1 MKNFLSSL
9 LATIVGILVM
19 TIVVVIILAGIIAAS
34 TSREIP
40 DVKEN
45 SLLVASFSAPVADRS
60 DENPFTRFWSGNP
73 YIEEMM
79 GLDQILKDLDK
90 AEADDNIKG
99 IFLKLGTVSAG
110 IATLGEI
117 RDALLDFKESGKF
130 IYAYADSYTQKSYY
144 LASVADS
151 VFMTPEGMFLFAGL
165 SAEVNF
171 YKNALEKIG
180 VDMQVVKHGSYK
192 SAAERFTRED
202 LSEENREQ
210 IEDYVGAVWTKMVDD
225 ISASRNIPAEK
236 LNQYAD
242 QLVSFDNNQLA
253 ETGMIDG
260 LIYYDEMLSMMK
272 EKLGVAEEDD
282 IEAITLKKYKLV
294 PLKEKKEFTRDKVAV
309 IYAMGTVVDGDA
321 GEGYIGSE
329 RIAKAIRKARRDKSV
344 KAIVFR
350 VNSGGGSAVAS
361 DVIHREAMLAAE
373 EKPFVVSMGDV
384 AASGGYYISAP
395 ADTILARPGTITGSI
410 GVVFTFPNM
419 QELMNKKLGVTTDVV
434 KTNTHANM
442 FTVMD
447 PLDPAERVFIQ
458 KAVDDTYD
466 AFVNVVA
473 KGRGKSYEEVNAIGG
488 GRVWAGEDAL
498 ELGLIDMFGGLE
510 KSIGIAAE
518 MAGLENYR
526 TESLPKLEDPLTM
539 IMRQLS
545 GGSEARAD
553 RIIRQELGDQY
564 THYRTIRDAREM
576 HGIQAI
582 MPCEI
587 ELH

>member
-1 MKNFLSSL
+1 
-9 LATIVGILVM
+9 
-19 TIVVVIILAGIIAAS
+19 
-34 TSREIP
+34 
-40 DVKEN
+40 
-45 SLLVASFSAPVADRS
+45 
-60 DENPFTRFWSGNP
+60 
-73 YIEEMM
+73 
-79 GLDQILKDLDK
+79 
-90 AEADDNIKG
+90 
-99 IFLKLGTVSAG
+99 
-110 IATLGEI
+110 
-117 RDALLDFKESGKF
+117 
-130 IYAYADSYTQKSYY
+130 
-144 LASVADS
+144 
-151 VFMTPEGMFLFAGL
+151 
-165 SAEVNF
+165 
-171 YKNALEKIG
+171 
-180 VDMQVVKHGSYK
+180 
-192 SAAERFTRED
+192 
-202 LSEENREQ
+202 
-210 IEDYVGAVWTKMVDD
+210 
-225 ISASRNIPAEK
+225 
-236 LNQYAD
+236 
-242 QLVSFDNNQLA
+242 
-253 ETGMIDG
+253 
-260 LIYYDEMLSMMK
+260 
-272 EKLGVAEEDD
+272 
-282 IEAITLKKYKLV
+282 
-294 PLKEKKEFTRDKVAV
+294 
-309 IYAMGTVVDGDA
+309 
-321 GEGYIGSE
+321 
-329 RIAKAIRKARRDKSV
+329 V

-395 ADTILARPGTITGSI
+395 ADTILASPGTITGSI